1 MLENL
6 GVELLGISVELKEL
20 RKALTSQQKPA
31 YSDELG
37 GRVAELEV
45 KMAKL
50 WTMLTTVTPNGQ
62 EKLSKVGKRFGG
74 KSRHLLS

>member
-20 RKALTSQQKPA
+20 RKALASQQKPTHA
-31 YSDELG
+31 DDIG

-62 EKLSKVGKRFGG
+62 EKLSKAGKRFGG